1 MSELGL
7 TGSYDPAAAINAA
20 ERIDGKVTFSSEW
33 DVDEVLAYYGSNKHQ
48 HVDDRDPDQLT
59 QEVTDGRL
67 LLIRAEGE
75 LVAASSAF
83 NYSVEKGQAS
93 PSWIEIGATRATLGG
108 FGFYPFIIASQVM
121 EECFERPPEGYIFAN
136 IYEDNAAVRGL
147 LGKKTGWDEF
157 IVADDPDLEGTYSRK
172 NDACKQEMS
181 SWIWLRSTPNCM
193 PHQAEIVR
201 SVIQEGGFW
210 NRKDPEHPKFL
221 AVDFSDFS
229 LATPD
234 AIRKLDILAEGDFSD
249 FLSKKGRLL
258 SCKDVSEA
266 LQADDTSALI
276 AQHEM

>member
-7 TGSYDPAAAINAA
+7 TGSYRPSAAINAA

-33 DVDEVLAYYGSNKHQ
+33 DIDEVLAYYGSNKHQ
-48 HVDDRDPDQLT
+48 HVDDRDPDQLA

-67 LLIRAEGE
+67 LLIRAEGN

-83 NYSVEKGQAS
+83 NYSVEKCQET
-93 PSWIEIGATRATLGG
+93 PNWVEIGATRATLGG

-121 EECFERPPEGYIFAN
+121 EECFERPPEDYIFAN
-136 IYEDNAAVRGL
+136 IYEDNAAVRHL

-157 IVADDPDLEGTYSRK
+157 LVADDPKLEATYGQK
-172 NDACKQEMS
+172 GGYTAQTMS
-181 SWIWLRSTPNCM
+181 EWIWLRSTPNCM

-201 SVIQEGGFW
+201 SVIEEGGFW
-210 NRKDPEHPKFL
+210 NRKDPERPKFL

-229 LATPD
+229 LATPG

-249 FLSKKGRLL
+249 FLTGKGRLL
-258 SCKDVSEA
+258 SCKDVVEA
-266 LQADDTSALI
+266 LDEDDTQALM